1 MSRCRWA
8 STLVA
13 DLNVDPMQGRYLM
26 NRTTWDRIVSASAAV
41 IAVAMIV
48 LGGFAIYG
56 GNFGRDNVQTRLEPQ
71 NITFPPLD
79 AMTPEEQ
86 QEIGDFAGQQVRT
99 GAQAEAFSRYIG
111 GHLAAVNDGKTY
123 SETSSEARAE
133 GLDPKLAAELSGK
146 ADTLFKG
153 ETLRSILL
161 NAYGWW
167 TVATIALYAG
177 YAMVAMGIVLGALAL
192 LGFRHAKRA
201 EAARVVDATDEID
214 GTDRTDRRLL
224 VTTSV

>member
-1 MSRCRWA
+1 
-8 STLVA
+8 
-13 DLNVDPMQGRYLM
+13 M
-26 NRTTWDRIVSASAAV
+26 NRKAWDQIVSASAAV

-56 GNFGRDNVQTRLEPQ
+56 GNFGRDNVRTRLEPQ
-71 NITFPPLD
+71 NISFPPLD

-86 QEIGDFAGQQVRT
+86 QAVGDFAGQQVT
-99 GAQAEAFSRYIG
+99 NGAQAEAFSRYIG
-111 GHLAAVNDGKTY
+111 GHLAFVNDGKTY
-123 SETSSEARAE
+123 SETSAAAREE
-133 GLDPKLAAELSGK
+133 GLDPDTAAELAGK

-167 TVATIALYAG
+167 TVATIALFVG
-177 YAMVAMGIVLGALAL
+177 WAMVGLGILLGVFAI

-201 EAARVVDATDEID
+201 EAERTAGGTNGRVTEDATP
-214 GTDRTDRRLL
+214 

>member
-1 MSRCRWA
+1 MHRK
-8 STLVA
+8 V
-13 DLNVDPMQGRYLM
+13 
-26 NRTTWDRIVSASAAV
+26 WDQIVSASAAI

-56 GNFGRDNVQTRLEPQ
+56 GNFGQDNVRTRLEPQ

-79 AMTPEEQ
+79 AMSPEEQ
-86 QEIGDFAGQQVRT
+86 AEVGDFAGQQVT
-99 GAQAEAFSRYIG
+99 NGAQAEAFSRYIG

-133 GLDPKLAAELSGK
+133 GLDPDLAAELQGK

-177 YAMVAMGIVLGALAL
+177 YVMVATGIVLGVLAM
-192 LGFRHAKRA
+192 LGFRHARR
-201 EAARVVDATDEID
+201 AARVGDADTNSKV
-214 GTDRTDRRLL
+214 R
-224 VTTSV
+224 VTSSV

>member
-1 MSRCRWA
+1 
-8 STLVA
+8 
-13 DLNVDPMQGRYLM
+13 M
-26 NRTTWDRIVSASAAV
+26 NRKVWDQIVSASAAV

-79 AMTPEEQ
+79 AMSPEEQ
-86 QEIGDFAGQQVRT
+86 ADIGQFAGQQVTT

-111 GHLAAVNDGKTY
+111 GHLVGVNDGKTY
-123 SETSSEARAE
+123 AETSSEARAE
-133 GLDPKLAAELSGK
+133 GLDADTAAELSGK

-177 YAMVAMGIVLGALAL
+177 YAMVALGIVLGVLAM

-201 EAARVVDATDEID
+201 QAIRVTDAANDA
-214 GTDRTDRRLL
+214 GSGSADRKVLAS
-224 VTTSV
+224 TTV

>member
-1 MSRCRWA
+1 
-8 STLVA
+8 
-13 DLNVDPMQGRYLM
+13 M
-26 NRTTWDRIVSASAAV
+26 NRKAWDKIVSASAMI

-79 AMTPEEQ
+79 AMTAEEQ
-86 QEIGDFAGQQVRT
+86 QAVGSFAGQQVTT
-99 GAQAEAFSRYIG
+99 GVQAEAFSRYIG
-111 GHLAAVNDGKTY
+111 GHLVAVNDGKTY
-123 SETSSEARAE
+123 SETSSEARAD
-133 GLDPKLAAELSGK
+133 GLDPKVAAELGAK

-167 TVATIALYAG
+167 TVATIALIAG
-177 YAMVAMGIVLGALAL
+177 YAMLALGIALGALAL
-192 LGFRHAKRA
+192 LGFWHAR
-201 EAARVVDATDEID
+201 RV
-214 GTDRTDRRLL
+214 GTVNVADLDSRVNVEDVETRTP
-224 VTTSV
+224 VTTSA

>member
-1 MSRCRWA
+1 
-8 STLVA
+8 
-13 DLNVDPMQGRYLM
+13 M
-26 NRTTWDRIVSASAAV
+26 NRKAWDQIVSASAAV

-56 GNFGRDNVQTRLEPQ
+56 GNFGRDNVQSRLEPQ

-86 QEIGDFAGQQVRT
+86 QEVGAFAGQQVT
-99 GAQAEAFSRYIG
+99 NGAQAEAFSRYIG

-123 SETSSEARAE
+123 SETSGEARAE
-133 GLDPKLAAELSGK
+133 GLDPDVAAELQGK

-167 TVATIALYAG
+167 TVATIALFAG
-177 YAMVAMGIVLGALAL
+177 YAMVALGIVLGVLAI
-192 LGFRHAKRA
+192 LGFRHAKRSGSRKERRHEHHRPEGA
-201 EAARVVDATDEID
+201 
-214 GTDRTDRRLL
+214 GRRLG
-224 VTTSV
+224 SRSAPHQ